1 MTETK
6 TVAAGALAPWEM
18 DNLPEPP
25 RSGRKLWLALIG
37 PGVVLAGTSIG
48 TGEWL
53 FGPAVSAQYGASL
66 FWLAMISI
74 VLQGFANLMFMRYA
88 IYCGEPVNVGILRTW
103 PGPTA
108 WIVFFAVLDVAAIFP
123 YNASNAAIPL
133 AAAFLGRLPKPED
146 MLLVRGLGITI
157 FLLCFVPLIFG
168 GTVYRMLE
176 KIMAAK
182 LVVVL
187 GYLSIIAVTMV
198 SAPVVWDV
206 VTGFFAFG
214 TVPLRPDTLIVDR
227 HFSIQQSVGG
237 KVGYLAKGTWERKG
251 DQDFAVTGEFL
262 ITRDGKQAKFNL
274 SKPEESVRV
283 NATVLDQLLGRTEM
297 MTFDAHAATVRE
309 QVLKRTEP
317 FVGSQRF
324 VIEAR
329 VGEETL
335 VANGEV
341 IEHHTFKATHL
352 EVWSPS
358 ADRVLLKFSQIT
370 LSSGLL
376 KRSKYSSLDEVPE
389 PHRSRIANH
398 LQHEGVAYVSAIGY
412 AKEHG
417 QLPPLDWAMIVAFI
431 AIAGAGGLTNTMF
444 SNYARDKG
452 WGMGCHVGAIPSAC
466 GGITVALSHTGKVF
480 PLDAENRS
488 KWSGWMKHIRRDQAI
503 WMFASVIGM
512 ALPCMMSLEFI
523 RNASVVGDRVSAM
536 SAEGIASRFPSY
548 ASLFWFLTLIC
559 GFLVLA
565 PGQVSTGDQ
574 IARRWTDMLWNAS
587 ARVRKLGE
595 VRYIYYGILAMYCVG
610 GLIILIK
617 FPAVQIA
624 KIAAVLQNIALGSV
638 SLMSI
643 YVNRTLLPKEVQP
656 SLFHQFGVLVCGVFF
671 LGISIALLFI

>member
-1 MTETK
+1 MTDQP
-6 TVAAGALAPWEM
+6 TVAAGALAPWEI

-103 PGPTA
+103 PGPMA

-133 AAAFLGRLPKPED
+133 AAAFLGRLPRPED
-146 MLLVRGLGITI
+146 LLLVRGLGLAI

-182 LVVVL
+182 LVLVL

-227 HFSIQQSVGG
+227 HFSVRRIVGQTE
-237 KVGYLAKGTWERKG
+237 YLAKGTWERKG
-251 DQDFAVTGEFL
+251 DQANAVTGEFL
-262 ITRDGKQAKFNL
+262 VTRTGERAKFNL
-274 SKPEESVRV
+274 SKPEESVRIS
-283 NATVLDQLLGRTEM
+283 ATVLDQLSGRTKLM
-297 MTFDAHAATVRE
+297 KFDADAAAVRE
-309 QVLKRTEP
+309 QVLQLTEP
-317 FVGSQRF
+317 FVGSRRF
-324 VIEAR
+324 VIEVIER
-329 VGEETL
+329 DETL
-335 VANGEV
+335 IAEGDVVQHHDFQPTALRVRSGEMSR
-341 IEHHTFKATHL
+341 EFG
-352 EVWSPS
+352 
-358 ADRVLLKFSQIT
+358 VLDQ
-370 LSSGLL
+370 
-376 KRSKYSSLDEVPE
+376 VPE
-389 PHRSRIANH
+389 PQRSRIANH

-412 AKEHG
+412 VSEHG
-417 QLPPLDWAMIVAFI
+417 KLPPLDWAMIVAFI

-488 KWSGWMKHIRRDQAI
+488 KWSGWMKHIGRDQAI
-503 WMFASVIGM
+503 WIAASVVGM

-536 SAEGIASRFPSY
+536 SAEGIASRYPSF
-548 ASLFWFLTLIC
+548 ASLFWFMTLIC

-587 ARVRKLGE
+587 ARVRRFGE
-595 VRYIYYGILAMYCVG
+595 VRYIYYGILAAYAVG
-610 GLIILIK
+610 GLVILIQ

-624 KIAAVLQNIALGSV
+624 KMAAVLQNIALGSV

-656 SLFHQFGVLVCGVFF
+656 GWFHQLGVLLCGLFF
-671 LGISIALLFI
+671 LSISLALFFI

>member
-1 MTETK
+1 MTEPQ
-6 TVAAGALAPWEM
+6 TVAAGALAPWEIE
-18 DNLPEPP
+18 NLPEPP
-25 RSGRKLWLALIG
+25 RSGRKLWLGLIG

-88 IYCGEPVNVGILRTW
+88 IYCGEPMNVGILRTW

-123 YNASNAAIPL
+123 YNASNAAVPL
-133 AAAFLGRLPKPED
+133 SAAFLGRLPAPED
-146 MLLVRGLGITI
+146 ALLVRGLGVGI

-214 TVPLRPDTLIVDR
+214 TVPLRPETLIVDR
-227 HFSIQQSVGG
+227 HFSVRQVVGDTE
-237 KVGYLAKGTWERKG
+237 YLAKGTWERKG
-251 DQDFAVTGEFL
+251 DQDKAVTGEIL
-262 ITRDGKQAKFNL
+262 VTRDGEKAKFNL
-274 SKPEESVRV
+274 SKPEESVRIS
-283 NATVLDQLLGRTEM
+283 TTMLDQLVNRSKQM
-297 MTFDAHAATVRE
+297 RFDSEAAAVRE
-309 QVLKRTEP
+309 QILNRTEP
-317 FVGSQRF
+317 FVGSKRF
-324 VIEAR
+324 VIEVAER
-329 VGEETL
+329 GETL
-335 VANGEV
+335 IAEGNIVN
-341 IEHHTFKATHL
+341 HHLFQPTKL
-352 EVWSPS
+352 QV
-358 ADRVLLKFSQIT
+358 
-370 LSSGLL
+370 
-376 KRSKYSSLDEVPE
+376 RSNDAEAEFTSLDQVPE
-389 PHRSRIANH
+389 PQRARLANH
-398 LQHEGVAYVSAIGY
+398 LQHEGVAYVSVVGY
-412 AKEHG
+412 VGEHG

-466 GGITVALSHTGKVF
+466 GGITISLSHTGKVF
-480 PLDAENRS
+480 PIDEPNRS
-488 KWSGWMKHIRRDQAI
+488 KWRGWMVHIGRDQAI
-503 WMFASVIGM
+503 WMAASVIGM

-536 SAEGIASRFPSY
+536 SAEGIAARYPSY
-548 ASLFWFLTLIC
+548 ASLFWFLTLFC
-559 GFLVLA
+559 GFLVLT

-587 ARVRKLGE
+587 ARVRRTGE
-595 VRYIYYGILAMYCVG
+595 VRYIYYGIMAAYAVA
-610 GLIILIK
+610 GLVILVQ

-624 KIAAVLQNIALGSV
+624 KFAAVLQNIALGSV

-656 SLFHQFGVLVCGVFF
+656 GWFHQLGVLVCGVFF
-671 LGISIALLFI
+671 LSISIALLFI

>member
-1 MTETK
+1 MTDRP
-6 TVAAGALAPWEM
+6 TVAAGALAPWEI

-25 RSGRKLWLALIG
+25 RSGRKLWLGLIG

-103 PGPTA
+103 PGPKA

-123 YNASNAAIPL
+123 YNASNAAVPL
-133 AAAFLGRLPKPED
+133 SAAFLGRLPRPED
-146 MLLVRGLGITI
+146 ALLVRGLGIGI

-206 VTGFFAFG
+206 ATGFFAFG
-214 TVPLRPDTLIVDR
+214 TVPLRPETLIVDR
-227 HFSIQQSVGG
+227 HFSVRQVVGDTE
-237 KVGYLAKGTWERKG
+237 YLAKGTWERKG
-251 DQDFAVTGEFL
+251 KQDNSVMGEFL
-262 ITRDGKQAKFNL
+262 VTRDGEKAKFNL
-274 SKPEESVRV
+274 NKPEESVRIT
-283 NATVLDQLLGRTEM
+283 ATVLDQLMNRSKQ
-297 MTFDAHAATVRE
+297 MTFNSEAATVRE
-309 QVLKRTEP
+309 QILNRTEP
-317 FVGSQRF
+317 FVGSKQF
-324 VIEAR
+324 VIEVAER
-329 VGEETL
+329 GETL
-335 VANGEV
+335 VAEGNIVNHHQFQPTKLRVRSNDTDAEFAS
-341 IEHHTFKATHL
+341 IE
-352 EVWSPS
+352 
-358 ADRVLLKFSQIT
+358 Q
-370 LSSGLL
+370 
-376 KRSKYSSLDEVPE
+376 VPE
-389 PHRSRIANH
+389 LQRARLANH
-398 LQHEGVAYVSAIGY
+398 LQHEGVAYVSVVGY
-412 AKEHG
+412 VGEHG

-466 GGITVALSHTGKVF
+466 GGITVSLSHTGKVF
-480 PLDAENRS
+480 PLDTENCS
-488 KWSGWMKHIRRDQAI
+488 KWRGWMQHIGRDQAI
-503 WMFASVIGM
+503 WMAASVIGM

-536 SAEGIASRFPSY
+536 SAEGIAARYPAY
-548 ASLFWFLTLIC
+548 QSLFWFLTLFC

-587 ARVRKLGE
+587 SRVRRLGE
-595 VRYIYYGILAMYCVG
+595 VRYIYYGIMAVYAVA
-610 GLIILIK
+610 GLLILIK

-624 KIAAVLQNIALGSV
+624 KMAAVLQNIALGSV

-671 LGISIALLFI
+671 LSISIALLFL